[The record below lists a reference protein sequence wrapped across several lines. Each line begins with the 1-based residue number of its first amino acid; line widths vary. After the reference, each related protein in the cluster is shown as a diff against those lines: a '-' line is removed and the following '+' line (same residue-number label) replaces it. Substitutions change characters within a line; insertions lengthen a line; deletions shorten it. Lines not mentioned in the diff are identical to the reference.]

1 MPVRTAYAGTALT
14 GDVYT
19 AANHARMPGGW
30 IGYAEVTANQAI
42 QDADSG
48 GTETNLTGLSVAVT
62 VGANR
67 RIRITGSGTVGLDD
81 PTGIMLA
88 YGRIMEGATP
98 LGHWCKVALQPPSGT
113 PLADDAEIKVEG
125 SVVLTPS
132 AGAHTYKLT
141 LFADGGTDL
150 ILAAAAGD
158 AAWIL
163 VEDLGPAT

>member
-1 MPVRTAYAGTALT
+1 MTVRTAYAGTALA
-14 GDVYT
+14 GDPYT

-48 GTETNLTGLSVAVT
+48 GLETNLTGLTVTVT

-67 RIRITGSGTVGLDD
+67 RIKITGSGTVRLDD

-88 YGRIMEGATP
+88 YGRIMEGASP
-98 LGHWCKVALQPPSGT
+98 LGHWCKVGLLPPSGA
-113 PLADDAEIKVEG
+113 PLATGAEVKAEG
-125 SVVLTPS
+125 SVILTPS

-141 LFADGGTDL
+141 LYADGGTDL
-150 ILAAAAGD
+150 LLVAAAGD
-158 AAWIL
+158 TAWIL